1 MAESAVHL
9 DLIEGILRSVAG
21 CLAGELVVFTDRPG
35 EQRERRSPRINGFI
49 PDVYAAELR
58 GPSKLIGEA
67 KAYKDFFSP
76 HTTSQL
82 RAFFDF
88 LRLQRAGV
96 LMLAV
101 PLALLPAAKCL
112 LLRIA
117 SEEPAENVRLICCSA
132 SLLVDV

>member
-1 MAESAVHL
+1 MAESAVHIN
-9 DLIEGILRSVAG
+9 LIEDVLRSLAT

-35 EQRERRSPRINGFI
+35 ELRDRRSPRINGFI

-82 RAFFDF
+82 KAFLGF
-88 LRLQRAGV
+88 LRLQKAGV

-112 LLRIA
+112 LQRIA
-117 SEEPAENVRLICCSA
+117 SEEPADNVRLICCSA
-132 SLLVDV
+132 SVLVDV